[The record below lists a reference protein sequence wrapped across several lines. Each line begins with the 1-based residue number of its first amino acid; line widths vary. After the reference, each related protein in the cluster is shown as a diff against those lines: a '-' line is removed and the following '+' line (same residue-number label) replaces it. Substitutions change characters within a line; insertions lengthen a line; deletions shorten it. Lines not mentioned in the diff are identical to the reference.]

1 MDIESAL
8 NRIAA
13 KLVEYVD
20 DVATLNVV
28 TQSVDVNKTTDFKDA
43 KPVASTN
50 IRIDGDS
57 SMIVPLR
64 SGANGAE
71 VDNALYNL
79 HMQNVA
85 LAIQYR
91 QNILNALIAA
101 LPMSRR

>member
-8 NRIAA
+8 NKIAS

-20 DVATLNVV
+20 DVATLTVV
-28 TQSVDVNKTTDFKDA
+28 TQSVDVNKTADFKEA
-43 KPVASTN
+43 KPVASTT

-57 SMIVPLR
+57 TMVVPLR
-64 SGANGAE
+64 GGANGTE

-79 HMQNVA
+79 HMQNVS

-91 QNILNALIAA
+91 QNILNSLIAA